1 MFAGGAAR
9 LGFQALRKYG
19 IGAKDISR
27 LFASVGSDKS
37 LVGRD
42 KTLYMQQLNKVL
54 KNPDDFPDA
63 IKEIQIKLGID
74 PTIGFKGGGL
84 AEILE
89 V

>member
-1 MFAGGAAR
+1 MESS
-9 LGFQALRKYG
+9 
-19 IGAKDISR
+19 AKDITR

-37 LVGRD
+37 LVGKE
-42 KTLYMQQLNKVL
+42 KTLYMKRLNQVL

-74 PTIGFKGGGL
+74 PIGFKGGGL